1 MLINS
6 LAKTAIETL
15 AKESAFFFYPSL
27 LMLTY
32 SVNNTLEEFGRIRK
46 INKSLKD
53 ISRLNADKKNIYS
66 ILNNQSNQV
75 KSIYDYMDAAYKSG
89 FLIEGNV
96 KDKVSSMLDNL
107 YSLKR
112 IANIDDKI
120 DSLKNNIIEQS
131 EAQQVASNTYNQFEK
146 LVENFDETN
155 AIFKKTILEKKE
167 K

>member
-6 LAKTAIETL
+6 LAKTVIETL

-75 KSIYDYMDAAYKSG
+75 KSIYDYMDTAYKSG

-146 LVENFDETN
+146 LIENFDETN
-155 AIFKKTILEKKE
+155 TLFKKTILEKKE